1 MTWQQALGL
10 VNQGISLNL
19 ADEAMAG
26 AQTIASYPQTMLG
39 FNPQMQGKGPFERYD
54 MYAEQLRAPL
64 RRARRDHPGKSTAI
78 EGVSGIATGVLGTG
92 RQTAKQG
99 FDVIQDLAARTEIGE
114 NVSRMAADEIAK
126 RSTTEGFASGYGA
139 SESDD
144 PVGLLSDTLEGGA
157 YSLGMTRGMQRAGAD
172 LRGVPTGA
180 AYEAS
185 PDYARNVKIM
195 EDAGVPLTGGQK
207 SGSAWQKA
215 SETTLRE
222 LFLVGGPIQKRMEET
237 SKAFGRK
244 LFRMIGYDETRPGS
258 VKSGVSEGKINR
270 SKLDDVYDYLSE
282 EYRETLRGKEFDLNE
297 VILHLEEYF
306 TISKMQYKFLDRTTG
321 MKIIEEH

>member
-1 MTWQQALGL
+1 
-10 VNQGISLNL
+10 
-19 ADEAMAG
+19 MAG

-78 EGVSGIATGVLGTG
+78 EGISGIATGVLGTG

-99 FDVIQDLAARTEIGE
+99 FDVVQDLAARSEIGE
-114 NVSRMAADEIAK
+114 NVSRMAGDEIAK
-126 RSTTEGFASGYGA
+126 RSTTEGLASGYGA

-144 PVGLLSDTLEGGA
+144 AVGLLSDTLEGGA

-185 PDYARNVKIM
+185 
-195 EDAGVPLTGGQK
+195 G
-207 SGSAWQKA
+207 
-215 SETTLRE
+215 
-222 LFLVGGPIQKRMEET
+222 
-237 SKAFGRK
+237 
-244 LFRMIGYDETRPGS
+244 
-258 VKSGVSEGKINR
+258 
-270 SKLDDVYDYLSE
+270 
-282 EYRETLRGKEFDLNE
+282 
-297 VILHLEEYF
+297 
-306 TISKMQYKFLDRTTG
+306 
-321 MKIIEEH
+321 